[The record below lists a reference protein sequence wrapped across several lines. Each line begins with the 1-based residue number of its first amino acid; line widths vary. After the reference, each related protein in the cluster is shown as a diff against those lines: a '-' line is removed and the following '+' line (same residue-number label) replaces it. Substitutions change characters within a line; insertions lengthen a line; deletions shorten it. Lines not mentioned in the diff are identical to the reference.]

1 MAKWTIKPEVTKVID
16 DRILWSDM
24 NYEQKSYL
32 KYCKEG
38 GQVIE
43 WSSKLS
49 NGKWDQWET
58 CPPKYL
64 WITAPV
70 SGLAYRVKP
79 TEVVEPSPNVEKD
92 QCEDNTMTEHY
103 CLGCGNL
110 VDANGKCIRRDCS
123 DVGGERREY
132 EEDKGVPFNPV
143 DRPIHYGQGKIEC
156 IDYLEDFL
164 TKEEYIGYLRGNI
177 AKYLHRWRYKN
188 GLEDLKKAEWYT
200 SRLIKLQE
208 KM

>member
-1 MAKWTIKPEVTKVID
+1 MAKWTI
-16 DRILWSDM
+16 L
-24 NYEQKSYL
+24 
-32 KYCKEG
+32 
-38 GQVIE
+38 
-43 WSSKLS
+43 
-49 NGKWDQWET
+49 
-58 CPPKYL
+58 
-64 WITAPV
+64 
-70 SGLAYRVKP
+70 
-79 TEVVEPSPNVEKD
+79 
-92 QCEDNTMTEHY
+92 EDNTMTEHF

-110 VDANGKCIRRDCS
+110 VDANGKCIGRDCS